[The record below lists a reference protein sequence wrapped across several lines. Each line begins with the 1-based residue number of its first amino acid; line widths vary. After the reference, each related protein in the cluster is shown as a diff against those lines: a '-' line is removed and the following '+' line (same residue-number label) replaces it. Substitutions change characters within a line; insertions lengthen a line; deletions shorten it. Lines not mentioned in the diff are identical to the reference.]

1 MNGHRAT
8 TAVVIA
14 AWVAAAGCLEERS
27 GRDLP
32 PPAPSSVPASTPSPG
47 LNSSSGPGT
56 TPAPATLDKDGD
68 KDKPR
73 GNTPPGMD
81 RSGGGPA
88 DGAIRD
94 PAGTVTT
101 PPGQ

>member
-1 MNGHRAT
+1 MHQQRAT
-8 TAVVIA
+8 AVLVVTAWIV
-14 AWVAAAGCLEERS
+14 AAGCLEERS

-32 PPAPSSVPASTPSPG
+32 PAAPSSVPASTSAPEP
-47 LNSSSGPGT
+47 NSSSGPGT
-56 TPAPATLDKDGD
+56 VPAPDPDRN
-68 KDKPR
+68 KPR

-94 PAGTVTT
+94 PTGAATGT
-101 PPGQ
+101 PDRR